1 VALRKDR
8 KWITHEQFGCLRS
21 GGGYEN
27 NDLYLGD
34 RQPKL
39 SAFHDEANANMPGS
53 QITRTMELAY
63 TVR

>member
-1 VALRKDR
+1 MNNL
-8 KWITHEQFGCLRS
+8 GCLRS

-39 SAFHDEANANMPGS
+39 SAFHDEANANMPDS